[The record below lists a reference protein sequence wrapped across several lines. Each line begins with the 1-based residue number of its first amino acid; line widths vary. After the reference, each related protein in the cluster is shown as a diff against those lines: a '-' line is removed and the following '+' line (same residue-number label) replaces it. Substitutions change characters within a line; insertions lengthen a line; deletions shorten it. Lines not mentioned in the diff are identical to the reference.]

1 VKPSRPKPVVAEC
14 ISDAPSQIMTAYEL
28 VHQNTK
34 WIGSV
39 KLLVGTTGHVDRSG
53 FEDPTMIFWPDNSIG

>member
-1 VKPSRPKPVVAEC
+1 MKPSRPKVVAEC
-14 ISDAPSQIMTAYEL
+14 ISDALSQIMTVYEL

-39 KLLVGTTGHVDRSG
+39 KLLVGTTGYVDRSG
-53 FEDPTMIFWPDNSIG
+53 FERPYNDILA